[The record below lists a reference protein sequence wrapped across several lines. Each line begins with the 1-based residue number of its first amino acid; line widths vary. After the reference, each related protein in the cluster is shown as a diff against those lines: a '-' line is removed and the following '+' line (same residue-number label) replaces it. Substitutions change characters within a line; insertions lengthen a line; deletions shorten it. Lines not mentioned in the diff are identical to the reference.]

1 MKIFKMLLIGS
12 IFCEIATAQNLP
24 PWFPQILGMKATFV
38 GQYST
43 NFNSPYEGPMTFGN
57 PYKNNGDGGGRSEEV
72 TQSYGLYTGA
82 QLTKDIQAYLDI
94 QLFKGNGIGGGQG
107 IGGYPN
113 SLYIRAGSS
122 QYIRH
127 PGYDKNRGTLWVYG
141 LRVNAQF

>member
-1 MKIFKMLLIGS
+1 
-12 IFCEIATAQNLP
+12 
-24 PWFPQILGMKATFV
+24 
-38 GQYST
+38 
-43 NFNSPYEGPMTFGN
+43 MTFGN
-57 PYKNNGDGGGRSEEV
+57 PYKNNGGGRLEEL

-94 QLFKGNGIGGGQG
+94 QLFKGNGVGYGQG

-127 PGYDKNRGTLWVYG
+127 PGYDKNRGPLWVYG

>member
-1 MKIFKMLLIGS
+1 MVSSILRYESNARGS
-12 IFCEIATAQNLP
+12 ILYKLQLP
-24 PWFPQILGMKATFV
+24 LRRTHDLC
-38 GQYST
+38 
-43 NFNSPYEGPMTFGN
+43 N
-57 PYKNNGDGGGRSEEV
+57 PYKNNGGGRSEEL

-94 QLFKGNGIGGGQG
+94 QLFKGNGVGYGQG

-127 PGYDKNRGTLWVYG
+127 PGYDKNRGPLWVYG